1 MDLILNNNTLQINV
15 TEIEEALKLLLKEL
29 REQKGD
35 VVEIEPVDYYWSI
48 DRDELYDPYSTP
60 AKLTLGQLTDDL
72 EEVRKIACRETEPVS
87 QDFVKISAVLAM
99 IGHKTAW

>member
-1 MDLILNNNTLQINV
+1 MALQINV

-72 EEVRKIACRETEPVS
+72 EEIRKIAGRETEPVS

-99 IGHKTAW
+99 IGYKTVW